1 MKAAVATPQS
11 EIKPMPYPRIGLHI
25 NGKWIY
31 ERESD
36 FSVYNPSNEQ
46 LLGTVPCASEADLN
60 EALAAAGKGFERWR
74 TTQPE
79 VRARIIKD
87 AMALMLER
95 KEEIAHTITLEQGK
109 PLADSRAE
117 VMRASSFLEWDS
129 EQALRVYGDIMPSS
143 PQMQRHLLKLPIGP
157 VAAFTPWNVPISS
170 PARKL
175 SGALAAGCSVILK
188 PAEETPGAA
197 YLLAQCFIDAGLPP
211 GVLQLVYGD
220 PASIS
225 SVLIASPAI
234 RMITLTGSVPVG
246 KQLARLA
253 GAAMKPAIMELG
265 GHAPVLIGEGVDATA
280 IAQVACTSK
289 MRMAGQICAS
299 PTRFLIHHSIYEEFV
314 RSFANA
320 AGSIRVGD
328 GFEPGVQMGP
338 LMNRRRV
345 AEIEKLVLDAKE
357 HGANVVAGGYP
368 LGEQGYFYA
377 PTVLSDIPLKALAM
391 SHEPFGPLALCMPVN
406 DLNQALNI
414 ANSLPLGLSGYAF
427 TNSLSDAARI
437 SEELECGV
445 LSINHFGAPGADA
458 PFGGVKDSGI
468 GREGGAGSL
477 DPYMVTKTV
486 LQRTAPI

>member
-1 MKAAVATPQS
+1 MKAVVATQQS
-11 EIKPMPYPRIGLHI
+11 ETKPTPYPRIGLHI

-31 ERESD
+31 DRLPN
-36 FSVYNPSNEQ
+36 FKVYNPSDEE
-46 LLGTVPCASEADLN
+46 LLGTVPCASEADIN
-60 EALAAAGKGFERWR
+60 DALAAAAKGFERWR
-74 TTQPE
+74 AIQPE

-95 KEEIAHTITLEQGK
+95 KEEIASTITLEQGK

-117 VMRASSFLEWDS
+117 VLRASSFLEWDA
-129 EQALRVYGDIMPSS
+129 EQSLRVYGDIMPSG
-143 PQMQRHLLKLPIGP
+143 PQMQRHVLKLPVGP

-170 PARKL
+170 PARKI
-175 SGALAAGCSVILK
+175 SGALAAGCSVIIK

-197 YLLAQCFIDAGLPP
+197 CQLVQCFIDAGLPP

-220 PASIS
+220 PATIS
-225 SVLIASPAI
+225 STLICSSVI

-253 GAAMKPAIMELG
+253 GVSMKPALMELG

-280 IAQVACTSK
+280 IAQVACASK

-299 PTRFLIHHSIYEEFV
+299 PTRFLIHHSVYDDFV
-314 RSFANA
+314 TSLANA
-320 AGSIRVGD
+320 AGSFRVGD

-338 LMNRRRV
+338 LINRRRV
-345 AEIEKLVLDAKE
+345 AEIEKLVIDAKA
-357 HGANVVAGGYP
+357 HGANVAAGGYP
-368 LGEQGYFYA
+368 LGEQGHFYA
-377 PTVLSDIPLKALAM
+377 PTVLSDVPLKALAM
-391 SHEPFGPLALCMPVN
+391 SHEPFGPVALCMPIN
-406 DLNQALNI
+406 DLDQALKI

-427 TNSLSDAARI
+427 TNSLTDAARI
-437 SEELECGV
+437 SQELECGV

-468 GREGGAGSL
+468 GREGGSTSL
-477 DPYMVTKTV
+477 DAYMVTKTV
-486 LQRTAPI
+486 LQRTALI